1 MRRFLVALAF
11 AFSCFFLSGNALA
24 QVQITSG
31 SIQGTVVDEN
41 GGAVVD
47 AGVEALNLD
56 TNLLKSVMT
65 DSDGRFVFL
74 SLPPGRYTI
83 IVSKTGFATISQ
95 TGVALTV
102 GQSIVLPV
110 TMRVSA
116 TQEKIEV
123 SATVDAVDTV
133 STAASSTLDETAVSE
148 TPILGRKF
156 EDLLTLTPGVSI
168 VQGPD
173 GDEINFNGQRGIF
186 NNISLDGG
194 DYNNGFFGE
203 QMGGQRAAIDITLDA
218 VKEFQVVASGA
229 NAEFGRTAGGVVN
242 VITKSGTNDV
252 HGSVFYYQRLEALT
266 SPTSDGKPLDGF
278 KREQFGGT
286 MGGPIKKDKLF
297 FFGSGE
303 GVREDLTRT
312 NLSVPIGTPCAIT
325 SPVFGS
331 NITDA
336 QISASADCQR
346 LVLLNFMKTNLNEDD
361 SLPVSHQVRN
371 AAAFGRADYNL
382 TASNQISASYNFDWS
397 KNPNQTFDVPTFGTT
412 ANGIEGPSKIQAI
425 NTNWFATVSP
435 SKLNEAHFTYS
446 RENRPRLA
454 ANPSSV
460 PDTGIGFGPSF
471 RFGQPFFLE
480 PGVDE
485 IFWHTDARDNFSLIH
500 GAHTIKFGGEWLH
513 SVNTQVFRG
522 FFNGRYIFDSPVG
535 FLHYASP
542 PSLGTGYGQT
552 AEECKSGA
560 FTDQSLLTPPVDPVT
575 HKRAGPA
582 TCPDG
587 SLATGGPLLFYL
599 QHGPTQM
606 GESKDQSGFSSIANN
621 EYALFLQDTWKVT
634 KNLTLNY
641 GLRWEAQ
648 IFPDPTLAPT
658 KTAYGTNLPNP
669 LFPSTGYL
677 PNQQKM
683 IQPRVGFAWDIRGN
697 GKSALRASWGIFN
710 ARQNM
715 LTQVGAVTT
724 NGVQQQS
731 LFASSCVD
739 SPKCDLFNP
748 ATGGAAPT
756 YPNTIIP
763 PILAPNTFPFQPGVT
778 VFNKNYANPRIY
790 AVNVAFEQ
798 QLMQNMSAYVDFDWS
813 MGVHL
818 TRFEDPNSAGTGFQ
832 IPPSLNSDT
841 VVYTGTATPP
851 FPNLGSITNTTS
863 DARSLYRGVTFG
875 VKEHLS
881 AKFQLEGNYTYSR
894 DYDDDSNERDPFS
907 FRYANFYNLAAEY
920 APSDRDE
927 RHRFNF
933 YTYGKLPGGF
943 TGDIRMQ
950 AHSAQPVTDHFVAT
964 ASGPP
969 CSITNSKTR
978 FVNGVDCGRN
988 HLRKDNAYF
997 SFDFAIA
1004 RPFQI
1009 GERMRVIPKLELFNL
1024 FNNKN
1029 NVVAASAPL
1038 PFNFDGFLREGVGDP
1053 RQAQLSVRFEF

>member
-11 AFSCFFLSGNALA
+11 AFSCFCLAGNVLA

-47 AGVEALNLD
+47 ASVEALNHD
-56 TNLLKSVMT
+56 TNLLKNVIT

-95 TGVALTV
+95 TGVTLTV
-102 GQSIVLPV
+102 GQSLVLPV

-252 HGSVFYYQRLEALT
+252 HGSVFYYQRLEAL
-266 SPTSDGKPLDGF
+266 SSATSDGKPLDGF
-278 KREQFGGT
+278 NRKQFGGT

-303 GVREDLTRT
+303 GVREDLNRS
-312 NLSVPIGTPCAIT
+312 NLSVPIGTPCVVAN
-325 SPVFGS
+325 PVFHS
-331 NITDA
+331 NITEA
-336 QISASADCQR
+336 QISASGDCQR
-346 LVLLNFMKTNLNEDD
+346 LVLLNFMKTNFNEDD

-485 IFWHTDARDNFSLIH
+485 IFWHTDARDNFSIIH

-535 FLHYASP
+535 FLRYASP
-542 PSLGTGYGQT
+542 SSLGTGYGPS

-677 PNQQKM
+677 PNQKKM
-683 IQPRVGFAWDIRGN
+683 FQPRVGFAWDIRGN

-756 YPNTIIP
+756 YPTTITP
-763 PILAPNTFPFQPGVT
+763 PILQPNTFPFQPGVT
-778 VFNKNYANPRIY
+778 VFSKNYANPRIY

-818 TRFEDPNSAGTGFQ
+818 TRFEDPNGALSGFT
-832 IPPSLNSDT
+832 IPSNADT
-841 VVYTGTATPP
+841 VTYTGSAS
-851 FPNLGSITNTTS
+851 FSNLGSITNTTS
-863 DARSLYRGVTFG
+863 DARSLYRGVTLG

-881 AKFQLEGNYTYSR
+881 PKFQMEANYTYSR

-964 ASGPP
+964 PSGPP

-988 HLRKDNAYF
+988 HIRKDNAYF

-1029 NVVAASAPL
+1029 NIVAASAPL
-1038 PFNFDGFLREGVGDP
+1038 PFNFDGFLRQGVGDP
-1053 RQAQLSVRFEF
+1053 RQAQLSARFEF

>member
-11 AFSCFFLSGNALA
+11 AFSCFCLAGNALA
-24 QVQITSG
+24 QVQISSG
-31 SIQGTVVDEN
+31 SIQGTVVDEK
-41 GGAVVD
+41 GGAVAD
-47 AGVEALNLD
+47 ASVEARNLD
-56 TNLLKSVMT
+56 TNLLKNIMT
-65 DSDGRFVFL
+65 DSEGRFAFL

-83 IVSKTGFATISQ
+83 TISKTGFATIAQ
-95 TGVALTV
+95 TGATLTV
-102 GQSIVLPV
+102 GQAMSLPV
-110 TMRVSA
+110 TMKVSS

-123 SATVDAVDTV
+123 SAAPDTVDTT
-133 STAASSTLDETAVSE
+133 STASSATLDEIAVSE

-252 HGSVFYYQRLEALT
+252 HGTVFYYQRLEAL
-266 SPTSDGKPLDGF
+266 SSATSDGKPLDGF
-278 KREQFGGT
+278 KRNQFGGT
-286 MGGPIKKDKLF
+286 VGGPIVKDKLF

-303 GVREDLTRT
+303 GVREDLNRS
-312 NLSVPIGTPCAIT
+312 NLSAPIGTACGV
-325 SPVFGS
+325 SNPVFHS

-336 QISASADCQR
+336 QIGASPDCQR
-346 LVLLNFMKTNLNEDD
+346 LVLLSFVKTNFNEDD
-361 SLPVSHQVRN
+361 SLPVSHLVRN
-371 AAAFGRADYNL
+371 AAAFGRTDYNL
-382 TASNQISASYNFDWS
+382 SDKNQLSASYNFDWS
-397 KNPNQTFDVPTFGTT
+397 KNTNQTFDVPTYGTT

-425 NTNWFATVSP
+425 NTNWFTTVSP

-454 ANPSSV
+454 TNPSSV
-460 PDTGIGFGPSF
+460 PDTGIGFAPSF

-485 IFWHTDARDNFSLIH
+485 VFWHTDARDNFSINH

-522 FFNGRYIFDSPVG
+522 FFNGRYLFDSPVG

-542 PSLGTGYGQT
+542 SSLGTGYGPT
-552 AEECKSGA
+552 TEGCVSGA
-560 FTDQSLLTPPVDPVT
+560 FTDQSLLTRPVDPIT
-575 HKRAGPA
+575 LKPTA

-587 SLATGGPLLFYL
+587 TKATGGPLLFYL
-599 QHGPTQM
+599 QHGPTTI
-606 GESKDQSGFSSIANN
+606 GQSLDSSGASSIANN
-621 EYALFLQDTWKVT
+621 EYALFVQDTWKVT
-634 KNLTLNY
+634 SRFTLNY

-648 IFPDPTLAPT
+648 IFPNPTLAPSL
-658 KTAYGTNLPNP
+658 TAYGTNLPSP
-669 LFPSTGYL
+669 AFPSTGYL
-677 PNQQKM
+677 PNQKKM
-683 IQPRVGFAWDIRGN
+683 FQPRVGFAWDIRGN

-715 LTQVGAVTT
+715 LTQVGALTT

-731 LFASSCVD
+731 NFASSCVN
-739 SPKCDLFNP
+739 SPTCDFFNT

-756 YPNTIIP
+756 YPSKVTVP
-763 PILAPNTFPFQPGVT
+763 PVAPGKFPFQPGVT
-778 VFNKNYANPRIY
+778 VFSKNYANPRIY
-790 AVNVAFEQ
+790 AVNVAYEQ
-798 QLMQNMSAYVDFDWS
+798 QLVQNMSAYVDFDWS

-818 TRFEDPNSAGTGFQ
+818 TRFEDPNSALSLPPTIPATG
-832 IPPSLNSDT
+832 DT
-841 VVYTGTATPP
+841 VIYNGSAP

-875 VKEHLS
+875 VREHLS
-881 AKFQLEGNYTYSR
+881 QRFQMEANYTYSR
-894 DYDDDSNERDPFS
+894 DYDDDSNERDPFT

-920 APSDRDE
+920 APSDRDQ

-950 AHSAQPVTDHFVAT
+950 AHSAQPITDVQPPNNT
-964 ASGPP
+964 PSGPP
-969 CSITNSKTR
+969 CSITNSAKR
-978 FVNGVDCGRN
+978 FVNGIDCGRN
-988 HLRKDNAYF
+988 HLRKDNAFF
-997 SFDFAIA
+997 SFDFALD
-1004 RPFQI
+1004 RPFRL
-1009 GERMRVIPKLELFNL
+1009 GERMKIIPKLEIFNL

-1029 NVVAASAPL
+1029 NVNPLSAPAL
-1038 PFNFDGFLREGVGDP
+1038 FDFNGFLRVGVGDP
-1053 RQAQLSVRFEF
+1053 RQAQLSARFEF